1 MAKKARNTKLLKK
14 VALRIK
20 QLRKEHKITQ
30 EVFLYD
36 TGIDI
41 GRIESI
47 RRDISLTTIDRICK
61 YFNISISEFFK
72 GLE

>member
-1 MAKKARNTKLLKK
+1 MAKKARNIKLLKK
-14 VALRIK
+14 VAVRIK
-20 QLRKEHKITQ
+20 ELRKEHNVTQ

-36 TGIDI
+36 TSIDI
-41 GRIESI
+41 GRIESV

-72 GLE
+72 GIG